1 MVWRRVQI
9 KQEQGAPDSAAA
21 KAFVLEGTH
30 THAPSQPPKTQTVD
44 GWLRSLSA
52 CLVAEGAWLTARGWC
67 AAAMARAQADES
79 PRTLRAAQALAGQ
92 SPGIPQQPFPSRPEK
107 SRLEAMN

>member
-1 MVWRRVQI
+1 MLVWRRVQI

-44 GWLRSLSA
+44 GWLRSLRRS
-52 CLVAEGAWLTARGWC
+52 LWLSVRGWC

-92 SPGIPQQPFPSRPEK
+92 SPGNPQQTHSPPGLEI